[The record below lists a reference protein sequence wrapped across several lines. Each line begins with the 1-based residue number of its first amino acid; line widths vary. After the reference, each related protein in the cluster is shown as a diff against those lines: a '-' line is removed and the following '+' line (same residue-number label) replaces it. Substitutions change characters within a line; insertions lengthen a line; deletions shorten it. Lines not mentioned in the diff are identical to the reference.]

1 MSVVPASWVESFATR
16 LMQLR
21 PGKAPL
27 DAVRDATSVFE
38 DSSYLNPE
46 KAAEI
51 YAQELP
57 SGDEP
62 GADRKS

>member
-27 DAVRDATSVFE
+27 DAVRDATCVFE
-38 DSSYLNPE
+38 DSSYLHPE
-46 KAAEI
+46 EAAEI

-57 SGDEP
+57 SGDEA
-62 GADRKS
+62 GTDRKS

>member
-27 DAVRDATSVFE
+27 EAVRDATSVFE
-38 DSSYLNPE
+38 DSAYLHPE
-46 KAAEI
+46 EAAEL
-51 YAQELP
+51 YAQEAPP
-57 SGDEP
+57 SGE
-62 GADRKS
+62 ADSGPKS

>member
-1 MSVVPASWVESFATR
+1 VGR
-16 LMQLR
+16 ILR
-21 PGKAPL
+21 HSPDAIAPGKAPL

-38 DSSYLNPE
+38 DSAYLHPE

-57 SGDEP
+57 SG
-62 GADRKS
+62 GKADAGPES